1 MMQKGIGHKFAN
13 AVYNS
18 DKNTSYL
25 PKLTNTYTG
34 AEIETD
40 YEVTQGKTSS
50 ANYFSLYVS
59 DMAEDTKP
67 KDLSE
72 RLTDIMLMILP
83 YSATTYRA

>member
-18 DKNTSYL
+18 YKNTSYL
-25 PKLTNTYTG
+25 PKLTNSYTG
-34 AEIETD
+34 AETD

-50 ANYFSLYVS
+50 ANYFSLYVP

-72 RLTDIMLMILP
+72 RLT
-83 YSATTYRA
+83 YNASS